1 MLEMSETPLE
11 WVLDNHVDLFI
22 YFYMNKSSIILNQ
35 NFGIYLH
42 FRVYL
47 YQNTELL
54 PSATEKED

>member
-1 MLEMSETPLE
+1 
-11 WVLDNHVDLFI
+11 
-22 YFYMNKSSIILNQ
+22 MNKSSIILNQ